1 VSAERVA
8 ELERLVASLAERVYL
23 AHEVLANLAEKR
35 GGERVALWKKLHK
48 ALGAGPQRTT
58 DLMRLTGGTRHQV
71 WRELQRMERGKLV
84 RKRTRGR
91 SQSRVATW
99 RLVK

>member
-23 AHEVLANLAEKR
+23 AHEVLANLAE
-35 GGERVALWKKLHK
+35 GQGSARVALWKKLHK
-48 ALGAGPQRTT
+48 ALTKRPLTT
-58 DLMRLTGGTRHQV
+58 PDLVRLTGCTRHAV
-71 WRELQRMERGKLV
+71 WRELRRMEGAGLV
-84 RKRTRGR
+84 VRRTRGK